1 MENADNTATNTVPT
15 KKERES
21 KIWATLCHL
30 SSFAG
35 FVFPLG
41 NIIAPL
47 IIWVIKRD
55 EHPLVADQGKE
66 VLNFQISITI
76 YMIISAFLVIL
87 VIGFVLLFIV
97 GAFCAIMTIVAAVKT
112 SEGEE
117 YRYPL
122 CIRLIQ

>member
-1 MENADNTATNTVPT
+1 M
-15 KKERES
+15 
-21 KIWATLCHL
+21 WATLCHL

-97 GAFCAIMTIVAAVKT
+97 GAFWAIMTIIAAVKT